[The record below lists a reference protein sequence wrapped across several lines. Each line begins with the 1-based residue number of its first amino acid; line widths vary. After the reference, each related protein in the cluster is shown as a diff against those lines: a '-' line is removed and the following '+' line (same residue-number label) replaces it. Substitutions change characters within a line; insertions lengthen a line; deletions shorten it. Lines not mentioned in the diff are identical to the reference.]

1 MKPSKGFVQDDIWY
15 IYIGYIWPA
24 CSGIV
29 WTFSSRLL
37 GESVLQS
44 SVSLLKFRTRLFVAS
59 HVLVEQLDVE
69 CPLKGL
75 CVR

>member
-1 MKPSKGFVQDDIWY
+1 MYMAFSHY
-15 IYIGYIWPA
+15 IDPFSNDYIYIWPA
-24 CSGIV
+24 CSGID
-29 WTFSSRLL
+29 WNFSSRLL